1 MNRTQMETYL
11 KEQLEDMSEKLR
23 EYLRTNDFNFKGEMP
38 ALTMAIYPEDGIAW
52 AYMIHNKDA
61 EVSDED
67 RYAVDVEVFDR

>member
-1 MNRTQMETYL
+1 MTRTEMETYL

-23 EYLRTNDFNFKGEMP
+23 EYLRTNDIDFKGETP
-38 ALTMAIYPEDGIAW
+38 ALTMAIYPEDGISW
-52 AYMIHNKDA
+52 AFMLLNRNA